1 MFLNISQK
9 TCLPDISVESFFHAR
24 PLSICRF
31 FRGLKNSIHNFIMF
45 FPLSIHPGKNKKKAA
60 GDKLR
65 LKNVK
70 IYTLLF
76 PDLYNYV
83 IVLISALLKV
93 SLTGRSAQSDQTFLH
108 LSSLLS
114 SSSADNSPRLP

>member
-1 MFLNISQK
+1 MKK
-9 TCLPDISVESFFHAR
+9 T
-24 PLSICRF
+24 
-31 FRGLKNSIHNFIMF
+31 
-45 FPLSIHPGKNKKKAA
+45 A

-76 PDLYNYV
+76 PDLYNNV

-93 SLTGRSAQSDQTFLH
+93 PLTGRSAQSDQTFLH
-108 LSSLLS
+108 LFSLLS